1 MGLVLPDIK
10 NDIHYKGAVI
20 KEFSSRE
27 ETNKQKMYNENP
39 KIYYNMSKI
48 LKYSKGAILRKDFSI
63 KTSRT

>member
-48 LKYSKGAILRKDFSI
+48 LKYYKGAILRKDFSI